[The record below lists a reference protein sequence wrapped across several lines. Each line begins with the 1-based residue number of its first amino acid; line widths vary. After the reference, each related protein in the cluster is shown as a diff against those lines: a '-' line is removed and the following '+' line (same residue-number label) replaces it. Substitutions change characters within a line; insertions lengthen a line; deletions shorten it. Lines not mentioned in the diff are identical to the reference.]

1 MHDFY
6 DVNVRSDAHTPL
18 VIEDLDDGAIQTLE
32 IFMSTDP
39 DYLESYINFEQRLDG
54 NSGLSFSTVPDAIM
68 VQVGG
73 RDVVEIQEHSDLDR
87 FEVRI
92 FDQV

>member
-1 MHDFY
+1 M
-6 DVNVRSDAHTPL
+6 
-18 VIEDLDDGAIQTLE
+18 IEDPDDGAIQTLE

-39 DYLESYINFEQRLDG
+39 DYFESDINFEQRLNG
-54 NSGLSFSTVPDAIM
+54 NSGLSFSTVPDGIM